1 MRTSVIIYIER
12 CIFTIQL
19 MLRYKTG
26 TASWQIS
33 IREGFGCDGCIGCD
47 KRKFVILYETY
58 RCLMMK
64 VALNILHDSF
74 LAEDAVQYAFI
85 HIARNM
91 DKIGSVK
98 SLETKNYLVIAVKN
112 ASIDIYRKRSVRMKR
127 EIFVDELGEAGESV
141 YYMETDTDN
150 SVLEVLKNLP
160 VMYRDVFLLKYS
172 GRLENKEIARMLR
185 ISEANVRKRI
195 ERGKAVVQDM
205 LDGLEGKGNGAY
217 KCNG

>member
-1 MRTSVIIYIER
+1 MTV
-12 CIFTIQL
+12 
-19 MLRYKTG
+19 
-26 TASWQIS
+26 AS
-33 IREGFGCDGCIGCD
+33 GD

-74 LAEDAVQYAFI
+74 LAEDAVQDAFI

-91 DKIGSVK
+91 DKIGSVE

-127 EIFVDELGEAGESV
+127 
-141 YYMETDTDN
+141 DTDN
-150 SVLEVLKNLP
+150 SVLEILKNLP

-172 GRLENKEIARMLR
+172 SRLENKEIARMLR

-195 ERGKAVVQDM
+195 ERGKAMVQDM